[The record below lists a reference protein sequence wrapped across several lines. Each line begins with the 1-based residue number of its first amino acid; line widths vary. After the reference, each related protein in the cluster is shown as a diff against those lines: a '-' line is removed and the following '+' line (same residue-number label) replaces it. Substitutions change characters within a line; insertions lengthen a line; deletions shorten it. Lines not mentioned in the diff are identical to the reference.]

1 MKHTVDFMKKGFKP
15 NTRGG
20 FIQDSFATL
29 EELLIEMPETIGFNI
44 EIKYPRLHEAVDA
57 GVAPVA
63 IDLNTFIDTSLDKI
77 YRFGGNRTIILSSFT
92 PEVCILLALKQQAYR
107 VMLITNAGKQPVTDK
122 ELRGGSLQVAVRFAK
137 QWNLAGVV
145 FAADTLLLCPR
156 LVKYVQNLGLIC
168 ASYGLE
174 NNIPENAKMQAA
186 AGLDMIM
193 ADRVGLVAKSLEL
206 HPYDKVGL

>member
-1 MKHTVDFMKKGFKP
+1 MV
-15 NTRGG
+15 
-20 FIQDSFATL
+20 
-29 EELLIEMPETIGFNI
+29 
-44 EIKYPRLHEAVDA
+44 
-57 GVAPVA
+57 

-92 PEVCILLALKQQAYR
+92 PEVCILLALKQQEYH

-186 AGLDMIM
+186 AGLDIIM